1 MARRFVRFAPFFRPK
16 DSTRGTVGHFPQDG
30 VRPSPG
36 GGEDSKARHWK
47 RGAVERYHTVGP
59 GYTRRMAGKQAYFE
73 RVKAFQSAWRACGA
87 CLLGALMAYLS
98 HEVGGALVAFLTAM
112 ALQPGLSEVALHP
125 GIAFQQMQ
133 ASYNAKVNVHI
144 DRNDLFGALIVWLF
158 FSRGAPNGDAT
169 STPAAEEGSAPK
181 RGGVFVL
188 YDLGFCFEIGHLS
201 CVWLRSDRFWHGT
214 VRDARLTPRDML
226 FGVSLANTKPVTDG
240 VLRVLH
246 CEPPKGAKGAKG
258 AKGPW
263 LVTWRRRYDAD
274 PPVDVCIKK
283 QE

>member
-1 MARRFVRFAPFFRPK
+1 MEPGDAHAARPGGVCRVPLRARRRQLREH
-16 DSTRGTVGHFPQDG
+16 S
-30 VRPSPG
+30 SG
-36 GGEDSKARHWK
+36 GLPLLATTAR
-47 RGAVERYHTVGP
+47 RYCV
-59 GYTRRMAGKQAYFE
+59 
-73 RVKAFQSAWRACGA
+73 C
-87 CLLGALMAYLS
+87 CALHGCHCTS
-98 HEVGGALVAFLTAM
+98 RLTAKNIAPHPSCSLTSLASR
-112 ALQPGLSEVALHP
+112 AL
-125 GIAFQQMQ
+125 
-133 ASYNAKVNVHI
+133 
-144 DRNDLFGALIVWLF
+144 LF
-158 FSRGAPNGDAT
+158 
-169 STPAAEEGSAPK
+169 AAQ
-181 RGGVFVL
+181 
-188 YDLGFCFEIGHLS
+188 Y
-201 CVWLRSDRFWHGT
+201 T